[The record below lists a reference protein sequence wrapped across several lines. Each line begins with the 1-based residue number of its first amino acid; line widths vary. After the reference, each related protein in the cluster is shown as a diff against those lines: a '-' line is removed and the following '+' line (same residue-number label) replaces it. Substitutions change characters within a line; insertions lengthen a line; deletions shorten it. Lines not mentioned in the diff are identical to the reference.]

1 MAEMVPSDLL
11 IKRGSSPAPRG
22 LLTSFLQHPLA
33 GRSCSTGAPPGLVRR
48 RAGRRAA
55 SPLLSRPSLRL
66 YHRCAPSRFWQAS
79 CAGSTVSLRRSSPQV
94 RGAPRHSWQARG
106 DDVCTAPRLASPA
119 FASSSSPV
127 LATQIRHGL
136 QTGSSSFLGAAAGET
151 LGYRLTLLNFK
162 VRGQLLLLDLCSE
175 LAEFDALGAS
185 PSSRTGTCTVPAL
198 SPDPVHAFR
207 SSCVLLATLTQP
219 PCLFVGAAPSP
230 RDGRR

>member
-1 MAEMVPSDLL
+1 VPAPLISLALRQSRPLMRRQMAEMVPSDLL

-106 DDVCTAPRLASPA
+106 DD
-119 FASSSSPV
+119 
-127 LATQIRHGL
+127 IRHGL

-162 VRGQLLLLDLCSE
+162 VRGELLLLDLCSE
-175 LAEFDALGAS
+175 LAEFDALGA
-185 PSSRTGTCTVPAL
+185 
-198 SPDPVHAFR
+198 
-207 SSCVLLATLTQP
+207 
-219 PCLFVGAAPSP
+219 APSP